1 MMATNVPIKDAS
13 DENKRSS
20 YTSDK
25 HHRARNGNINVH
37 EDKDDEERN
46 SNEYVLNFAFFS
58 FLLFMMTQA
67 FFAVMAKSES
77 MLADSMAMSVDA
89 FTYLFNLV
97 AERLK
102 HRSSLQYENLSI
114 EEAKRRKKIL
124 RLYLEFFPPMISVTT
139 LIIVS
144 FNALMEAV
152 HTLIDPPM
160 LRLGKDEDISQEE
173 PDVKI
178 MIFFSAL
185 NLGLDVMN
193 VLCFARVQNFS
204 LTGNRTVK
212 DDEESKHI
220 FPIAD
225 DDEEALHLESTN
237 MLHEMP
243 PSIIIDTSRDSSCDD
258 HDDYVQDDLETEGL
272 LGIPTPNYGSYQS
285 DAEWGE
291 NFSMGSMGVLY
302 GNASQN
308 DSLTSGGISITSA
321 ETGESL
327 GSGNHS
333 NSHQSRRSKAR
344 DLGAMDELDGIS
356 EGEENSDDDDDENL
370 SIDNDDCN
378 SNDSEDT
385 DRGFNLNMC
394 SAYTH
399 VMADTMRSIAV
410 LVAASISWYF
420 NIDPSLADATA
431 AIIVS
436 AIIALSLG
444 PLIVGLCQT
453 WGELQT
459 LKKEERESKE
469 SHVRVTLIEQYQ
481 HLPSVSPR
489 ITMRRPRNSSL

>member
-1 MMATNVPIKDAS
+1 MIATNVPIKDA
-13 DENKRSS
+13 NATTKSS
-20 YTSDK
+20 YKVDK
-25 HHRARNGNINVH
+25 NLKARNGSISVH
-37 EDKDDEERN
+37 ENKDDEERN

-89 FTYLFNLV
+89 FTYLFNLA

-102 HRSSLQYENLSI
+102 HRSNLQYENLSM

-152 HTLIDPPM
+152 HTLIDSPM
-160 LRLGKDEDISQEE
+160 LRLGKGEDISQEE

-212 DDEESKHI
+212 YDEERKHI
-220 FPIAD
+220 FPIADD

-308 DSLTSGGISITSA
+308 DSLTSGGISIISA

-327 GSGNHS
+327 GSGSYS

-344 DLGAMDELDGIS
+344 DIGAMDELDGIS
-356 EGEENSDDDDDENL
+356 EGEENSSNDDDNDENL

-394 SAYTH
+394 SAYT
-399 VMADTMRSIAV
+399 
-410 LVAASISWYF
+410 
-420 NIDPSLADATA
+420 
-431 AIIVS
+431 VS
-436 AIIALSLG
+436 FSSPQLLFEYMLFYIL
-444 PLIVGLCQT
+444 T
-453 WGELQT
+453 
-459 LKKEERESKE
+459 
-469 SHVRVTLIEQYQ
+469 H
-481 HLPSVSPR
+481 HL
-489 ITMRRPRNSSL
+489 

>member
-1 MMATNVPIKDAS
+1 MIATNVPIKDANN
-13 DENKRSS
+13 EIKRSS
-20 YTSDK
+20 CTNDK
-25 HHRARNGNINVH
+25 YLRARNGSINVQ

-102 HRSSLQYENLSI
+102 HRSSSQYENLSV

-160 LRLGKDEDISQEE
+160 LRLGKGEDISQEE

-178 MIFFSAL
+178 MILFSAL

-258 HDDYVQDDLETEGL
+258 QDCYIQDDDSESEGL

-285 DAEWGE
+285 DLGWGE
-291 NFSMGSMGVLY
+291 NFSMGSMGVVY

-321 ETGESL
+321 ETGESV
-327 GSGNHS
+327 GSGNYS
-333 NSHQSRRSKAR
+333 NTHQSRRSKAR
-344 DLGAMDELDGIS
+344 DVGAMDELDGI
-356 EGEENSDDDDDENL
+356 L
-370 SIDNDDCN
+370 SHIN
-378 SNDSEDT
+378 
-385 DRGFNLNMC
+385 
-394 SAYTH
+394 
-399 VMADTMRSIAV
+399 
-410 LVAASISWYF
+410 
-420 NIDPSLADATA
+420 
-431 AIIVS
+431 
-436 AIIALSLG
+436 
-444 PLIVGLCQT
+444 
-453 WGELQT
+453 
-459 LKKEERESKE
+459 
-469 SHVRVTLIEQYQ
+469 
-481 HLPSVSPR
+481 
-489 ITMRRPRNSSL
+489 

>member
-1 MMATNVPIKDAS
+1 MIATNVPIKDANN
-13 DENKRSS
+13 EIKRSS
-20 YTSDK
+20 CTNDK
-25 HHRARNGNINVH
+25 YLRARNGSINVQ

-102 HRSSLQYENLSI
+102 HRSSSQYENLSV

-160 LRLGKDEDISQEE
+160 LRLGKGEDISQEE

-225 DDEEALHLESTN
+225 DDEEVLHLDSTN

-258 HDDYVQDDLETEGL
+258 QDCYIQDDSETEGL

-285 DAEWGE
+285 DVEWGE
-291 NFSMGSMGVLY
+291 NFSMGSMGVVY

-321 ETGESL
+321 ETGESV
-327 GSGNHS
+327 GSGNYS
-333 NSHQSRRSKAR
+333 NTHQSRRSKAR
-344 DLGAMDELDGIS
+344 DVGAMDELDGIS
-356 EGEENSDDDDDENL
+356 EGEENSSNDDNDEYL

-394 SAYTH
+394 SAYT
-399 VMADTMRSIAV
+399 VSFSSSQLFFECM
-410 LVAASISWYF
+410 LF
-420 NIDPSLADATA
+420 NILTP
-431 AIIVS
+431 
-436 AIIALSLG
+436 
-444 PLIVGLCQT
+444 
-453 WGELQT
+453 
-459 LKKEERESKE
+459 
-469 SHVRVTLIEQYQ
+469 
-481 HLPSVSPR
+481 HL
-489 ITMRRPRNSSL
+489 